1 MSELTGMKAISE
13 TKEVLGLVDRLRN
26 LLCGQGESREEDL
39 VGLER
44 KPRERASGL
53 PGSHPVF
60 REDIL
65 LTARRDLLSIRQA
78 VLARASRTRLL
89 REIDY
94 TIDQLDNVL
103 AEM

>member
-1 MSELTGMKAISE
+1 MSETIGMRAISE
-13 TKEVLGLVDRLRN
+13 TKEVLGLVDRLRD
-26 LLCGQGESREEDL
+26 LLCGQGGLREEDL

-44 KPRERASGL
+44 KPRERAPGI

-60 REDIL
+60 REDVL

-78 VLARASRTRLL
+78 ILAGASRTRLL

-94 TIDQLDNVL
+94 TIDRLDNVL

>member
-1 MSELTGMKAISE
+1 MSETIGMKAIRE
-13 TKEVLGLVDRLRN
+13 TKEVLGLVDRLRG
-26 LLCGQGESREEDL
+26 LLCGKGEDRGEDL
-39 VGLER
+39 AGLER
-44 KPRERASGL
+44 KPSELASGL
-53 PGSHPVF
+53 PDSHPVF

-78 VLARASRTRLL
+78 ILRGASRTNLL

>member
-1 MSELTGMKAISE
+1 MSETIGMKAISE
-13 TKEVLGLVDRLRN
+13 TREVLGLVDRLRS
-26 LLCGQGESREEDL
+26 LLCGQGERREEDL

-44 KPRERASGL
+44 KPRERASVL

-78 VLARASRTRLL
+78 VLRGASRTNLL